1 MGQPDGA
8 KTIGFAGAER
18 HPELICRQGLHG
30 LHRHLPA
37 VIRRMSEIDA
47 SPDWVRLLKDLARW
61 ECTPRL
67 VAKEW
72 QQIFYRTAYDPDALR
87 AEE

>member
-1 MGQPDGA
+1 
-8 KTIGFAGAER
+8 
-18 HPELICRQGLHG
+18 
-30 LHRHLPA
+30 
-37 VIRRMSEIDA
+37 MSEIDA